1 MAYQFHRS
9 LAGKLIDLCAQKSS
23 AWEVLNACMCARK
36 RPCVSLKGL
45 LCCEWFLSLIT
56 LLAWPLHSTLCF
68 ISGSNSLTTALEKPV
83 PHYVKREVLWSKVLK
98 IAHSDKTNTAVTLVG
113 GVGIGKTELMK
124 DICLDLQEKY
134 VIIQVLEASKCSDI
148 PQSICQILK
157 QISFDVQPN
166 QGSIISCLKKLETA
180 LVFSLDVSRLPHTH
194 DNCNSMWG
202 LISQIQSL
210 PYCKLL
216 LISIRFTSCMICNQ
230 ERENTTTMIVNP
242 LDYHESIAAV
252 RNLNVT
258 IDPKYYKDIAN
269 HCQGFPIHLNE
280 VEGHDVPGFLDKP
293 IYFAS
298 TQHIYADKSFKMYV
312 KRCGSEVKKALACL
326 CLIKDEFPLELAV
339 QMLEVEK
346 KTVSKIC
353 NHLIKEQLLLERSG
367 NYQMPWIMQHYMT
380 HMINA
385 DETLKAMTKKGKKSL
400 IQLLLKFLYKSNELF
415 MHYQNTPECR
425 LYDEL
430 LNRVVPVPL
439 RRGPAVKALGFYK
452 KYKRSFEWI
461 LKEGISDKSLGL
473 AELVADCMN
482 ECVSFLAKAMER
494 STVINLYQKLKS
506 CKRIKRNEIRNA
518 CTDIS
523 IGFLKMYH
531 NSCHFES
538 ESISKMLRAALKSLR
553 NFESRHSVLE
563 QLTEHFHLEEVE
575 AHCLSK
581 LGHIIAANFP
591 DSFSEGES
599 MIRDALK
606 IRQQECLNGS
616 GSRLLVASVYYDIA
630 SKFVLLVET
639 SYRDGTR
646 NFPKLFQTVSKLRHR
661 ASPMLNL
668 PSYKLSTELYFNIVT
683 KTQTSLH
690 KG

>member
-1 MAYQFHRS
+1 MH
-9 LAGKLIDLCAQKSS
+9 KKSS
-23 AWEVLNACMCARK
+23 AWEVLNACLRARE
-36 RPCVSLKGL
+36 RPCVYLKGL

-56 LLAWPLHSTLCF
+56 LLAWPLHSTLSF

-83 PHYVKREVLWSKVLK
+83 PHYVKREVLWSQVLE

-124 DICLDLQEKY
+124 DICLGLQENY

-148 PQSICQILK
+148 LQSICQILK

-180 LVFSLDVSRLPHTH
+180 LVFSLDISRLPHTH
-194 DNCNSMWG
+194 DNCNSLWG

-298 TQHIYADKSFKMYV
+298 TQHIYADKAFKMYV

-385 DETLKAMTKKGKKSL
+385 DETLKAMTRKGKKSL

-415 MHYQNTPECR
+415 MHYGNTPECR
-425 LYDEL
+425 LYNKL
-430 LNRVVPVPL
+430 LDRAVLYPA
-439 RRGPAVKALGFYK
+439 RSWPAVKALEFYK
-452 KYKRSFEWI
+452 RYKRSFEWSLNEAI
-461 LKEGISDKSLGL
+461 NDESLGL
-473 AELVADCMN
+473 TELATDCVN
-482 ECVSFLAKAMER
+482 ECVSFLAKAMEK
-494 STVINLYQKLKS
+494 STAIDIYQ
-506 CKRIKRNEIRNA
+506 RIRNCRVGKEAEIRNA
-518 CTDIS
+518 CTNVS
-523 IGFLKMYH
+523 IGFLKIYY
-531 NSCHFES
+531 NGCQCES
-538 ESISKMLRAALKSLR
+538 ECISKMLKAALESLR
-553 NFESRHSVLE
+553 RCRHSSKALK
-563 QLTEHFHLEEVE
+563 QLSEHLHLKEVE
-575 AHCLSK
+575 AHCLAK
-581 LGHIIAANFP
+581 LGHIMVACNL
-591 DSFSEGES
+591 DSFDKG
-599 MIRDALK
+599 LK
-606 IRQQECLNGS
+606 MVEDSLDIRQQESNSGS
-616 GSRLLVASVYYDIA
+616 GSKLLIAAAYCDIA
-630 SKFVLLVET
+630 SKFILKFQMLYST
-639 SYRDGTR
+639 LFLSCRRYSY
-646 NFPKLFQTVSKLRHR
+646 
-661 ASPMLNL
+661 LNL
-668 PSYKLSTELYFNIVT
+668 AS
-683 KTQTSLH
+683 
-690 KG
+690 